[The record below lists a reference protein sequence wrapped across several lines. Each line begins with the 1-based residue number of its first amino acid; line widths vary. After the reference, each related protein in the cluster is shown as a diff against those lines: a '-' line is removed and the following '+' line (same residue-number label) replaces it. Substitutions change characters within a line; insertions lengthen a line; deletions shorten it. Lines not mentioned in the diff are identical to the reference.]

1 MTTVRAMPMIGDVL
15 DRPVDPTI
23 KRGYYTN
30 VANALTKITVEQKV
44 IPDVVQQAK
53 PRAGL
58 GDNILEIL
66 QKAVQTQGG
75 EEQQKAMPSNLSWR
89 G

>member
-1 MTTVRAMPMIGDVL
+1 MTTVRPMPMVGSIL
-15 DRPVDPTI
+15 DRPVDPRI

-30 VANALTKITVEQKV
+30 EPNGRSRITVEQKV

-53 PRAGL
+53 PREGL

-66 QKAVQTQGG
+66 QKAVQSQGG
-75 EEQQKAMPSNLSWR
+75 EETKKAMPSNLTWR